1 MAALWG
7 PGQDQGPTLWS
18 IVWMQRSRP
27 EGKKKKKRNIKF
39 LIKRKKPKTNNQTTK
54 TNPTIIKHPKPNC
67 DSNFEVK
74 VVPPFCICVE
84 HQQHAYVLASP
95 QYIW

>member
-27 EGKKKKKRNIKF
+27 EGKKKKKETLNSWLKE
-39 LIKRKKPKTNNQTTK
+39 KNQKPTTK
-54 TNPTIIKHPKPNC
+54 QQKPT
-67 DSNFEVK
+67 
-74 VVPPFCICVE
+74 
-84 HQQHAYVLASP
+84 QQ
-95 QYIW
+95 